1 MKLASFF
8 ALASNVEAYYYS
20 KDFVT
25 FGNFIPGPNVRIGE
39 EMTYRSVERMWLNQ
53 LRDVNS
59 NICDLNISLLGE
71 STADISADFT
81 YYFIIQGRVLFYFKH
96 QKLIVFY
103 FFFNMV
109 FFDAF

>member
-81 YYFIIQGRVLFYFKH
+81 YYFIIQGRVLFYFKP
-96 QKLIVFY
+96 QKFLDFCK
-103 FFFNMV
+103 FFV
-109 FFDAF
+109 ILFDAF